1 MKVAQVNLSDIAK
14 KAKNVRRCNVKSI
27 VNEFA
32 ESDKAAVE
40 IVMDKGEYSSP
51 HACATTYQE
60 AIRRYGLNSIKC
72 ICRSNRVYLVKVG
85 VARQFAKMRSDIEAE
100 KKRLESEISYEL
112 IASRHPE
119 FKAMLDQYREMG
131 GTLDK

>member
-1 MKVAQVNLSDIAK
+1 MRVVQVNLFDIAK
-14 KAKNVRRCNVKSI
+14 RAKKVQRCNIKSI

-40 IVMDKGEYSSP
+40 IIMDKGEYSSP
-51 HACATTYQE
+51 HACATTYQI

-72 ICRSNRVYLVKVG
+72 ICRSSRVYLVKVG
-85 VARQFAKMRSDIEAE
+85 VARQFAKMRSAIEAE
-100 KKRLESEISYEL
+100 KKRLESDISYEL
-112 IASRHPE
+112 LASRHPE
-119 FKAMLDQYREMG
+119 FRVMLDQYKEMG